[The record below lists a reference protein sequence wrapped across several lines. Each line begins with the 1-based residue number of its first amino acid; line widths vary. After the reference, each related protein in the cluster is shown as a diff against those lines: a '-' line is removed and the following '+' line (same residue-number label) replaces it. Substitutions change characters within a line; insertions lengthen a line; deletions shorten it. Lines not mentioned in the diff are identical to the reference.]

1 MPRVSNDIHLKE
13 FYRNVLAKSPL
24 FYGHQFVI
32 TFTGDVPDMIKAKP
46 EDTQSITYYV
56 KSGKVPKIDIKENT
70 VSFLSQKFV
79 VPGGITYGDS
89 WDVEVLMTN
98 DLIHYDSLYEW
109 QNWYADLK
117 NDGGASTGR
126 VKAIPNTIAH
136 VKLLDSTLQSEIKEF
151 NLVGIFPTKIPDL
164 SMKYEN
170 ASNGV
175 NFSCTFCYQYMYRTD
190 EGDPLSASGN

>member
-1 MPRVSNDIHLKE
+1 MPQANDIHLKE

-24 FYGHQFVI
+24 FYGHQFVV
-32 TFTGDVPDMIKAKP
+32 TFTGDIPEMIKAKP
-46 EDTQSITYYV
+46 NDTTSITYYV
-56 KSGKVPKIDIKENT
+56 KSAKVPKIDIKENK
-70 VSFLSQKFV
+70 VAFLSQQFV

-98 DLIHYDSLYEW
+98 DIIHYDSLYEW
-109 QNWYADLK
+109 QEWYANLK
-117 NDGGASTGR
+117 NDGGSSDGH

-151 NLVGIFPTKIPDL
+151 NLVGIYPTKIPDL
-164 SMKYEN
+164 KMKYEN

-175 NFSCTFCYQYMYRTD
+175 GFSCTFTYQYMYRTD
-190 EGDPLSASGN
+190 EGDPLEASGNQ